1 MDLVSLE
8 LINFGS
14 YINQVIDFSGL
25 HIVCL
30 YGDNGSGKT
39 TFTEAISWA
48 LFGKGPKSGRRN
60 DSDCYV
66 NDKATECSVTLVF
79 ELNKILYKIYRS
91 WNKKDR
97 KGQLNFFYKED
108 DWIPIGSGKRDVQN
122 EIVKTLG
129 MDYKTFIASVF
140 APQGQSD
147 SLTSDNLDDMEK
159 KEIIST
165 ILGLGFWDD
174 FLKKAQEESKN
185 KQREL
190 EVLANKMEPLK
201 ACVDNEEAV
210 QLSLKEK
217 EECLVEKEGLFEEVL
232 HDVSDLEK
240 YFYFSNKE
248 KETMD
253 QLLKSKQEE
262 TSKFN
267 KAKEEIITEKESL
280 FKNIEYLEKKIADTT
295 KKLKEH
301 QEIIAQKEEIEER
314 YGEYESV
321 SSELASFDE
330 KLVKYNQ
337 ICKEI
342 ADKEKEETKWVIK
355 QKEIL
360 SELRTQIEKDQK
372 TASLLDRVNCD
383 HEMKENCPL
392 LKNAHEAKKSLT
404 EAEEQYELMQT
415 FKSPYGDKIAN
426 LKKKLEEVGY
436 NEREHNLKK
445 SELQKLQCY
454 ASLKIELGSA
464 LAEHKHLTKNI
475 EENQNQIK
483 ENKDKIGSLD
493 DRLRTLTEDYQK
505 QMAVIDEDIKKI
517 EESLAKYDENKE
529 ALNIKREQLDILKE
543 EVNVLREEIGA
554 LRQQCTE
561 IKKAKEDLT
570 KCNKAYTKLDEEIK
584 ILKIL
589 EKAAHKKSGVPLF
602 IIENTRPQIESLTN
616 DLLERITDGRFSISI
631 ETQVETKTTEN
642 IREVLKVIVYD
653 SGLPRPYHQLS
664 GAEKFIIDISIRV
677 GICKFLAYRSGT
689 AIKLLIIDEGLSSL
703 DEKNRPRILKA
714 LLEIGKEFNKV
725 LVITHI
731 ADFYNMLSQ
740 RMCFK
745 NDQGTEVTIFK

>member
-79 ELNKILYKIYRS
+79 ELNKILYKVHRS

-122 EIVKTLG
+122 EIIKTLG

-280 FKNIEYLEKKIADTT
+280 LKTLSISKRKLPTPLKSLKNI
-295 KKLKEH
+295 KKL
-301 QEIIAQKEEIEER
+301 
-314 YGEYESV
+314 
-321 SSELASFDE
+321 
-330 KLVKYNQ
+330 
-337 ICKEI
+337 
-342 ADKEKEETKWVIK
+342 
-355 QKEIL
+355 
-360 SELRTQIEKDQK
+360 
-372 TASLLDRVNCD
+372 
-383 HEMKENCPL
+383 
-392 LKNAHEAKKSLT
+392 
-404 EAEEQYELMQT
+404 
-415 FKSPYGDKIAN
+415 
-426 LKKKLEEVGY
+426 
-436 NEREHNLKK
+436 
-445 SELQKLQCY
+445 
-454 ASLKIELGSA
+454 
-464 LAEHKHLTKNI
+464 
-475 EENQNQIK
+475 
-483 ENKDKIGSLD
+483 
-493 DRLRTLTEDYQK
+493 
-505 QMAVIDEDIKKI
+505 
-517 EESLAKYDENKE
+517 
-529 ALNIKREQLDILKE
+529 
-543 EVNVLREEIGA
+543 
-554 LRQQCTE
+554 
-561 IKKAKEDLT
+561 
-570 KCNKAYTKLDEEIK
+570 
-584 ILKIL
+584 
-589 EKAAHKKSGVPLF
+589 
-602 IIENTRPQIESLTN
+602 
-616 DLLERITDGRFSISI
+616 
-631 ETQVETKTTEN
+631 
-642 IREVLKVIVYD
+642 
-653 SGLPRPYHQLS
+653 
-664 GAEKFIIDISIRV
+664 
-677 GICKFLAYRSGT
+677 
-689 AIKLLIIDEGLSSL
+689 
-703 DEKNRPRILKA
+703 
-714 LLEIGKEFNKV
+714 
-725 LVITHI
+725 
-731 ADFYNMLSQ
+731 
-740 RMCFK
+740 
-745 NDQGTEVTIFK
+745 